1 MRFYQATECISWPRI
16 LLFSLALVAIAGA
29 IAQYAPGYLA
39 IAYLLLAAAAWSIR
53 FRKYLLNID
62 SRFPL
67 QGPAQRLIF
76 VPLAAYCFLATMATY
91 EFFEQLAEWFDQF
104 LAQTLPGP
112 ARGASKLLA
121 EGFQEPVIHFK
132 AQLLVMFLTVALFGV
147 EFVFACLSSL
157 GRVDYS
163 KKDSDER
170 LTQSRNGG
178 AWLALMFLPMPI
190 FFDFYLT
197 TCHGGRCSGIQNGS
211 VYPPLLMIN
220 GMVIIGCFGVGAWIA
235 SVFALKVLQLKE
247 ADAAI
252 E

>member
-16 LLFSLALVAIAGA
+16 LLFSLALLSVAGA

-39 IAYLLLAAAAWSIR
+39 IAYLLLAAAVWSIR
-53 FRKYLLNID
+53 YRKYLLNTD

-67 QGPAQRLIF
+67 QGPALRLIF

-91 EFFEQLAEWFDQF
+91 EFFEQLALWFDQF
-104 LAQTLPGP
+104 LAQSLPGP
-112 ARGASKLLA
+112 ARTGRKLLA
-121 EGFQEPVIHFK
+121 DGYQEPAIQFK
-132 AQLLVMFLTVALFGV
+132 AHVLVMFLTVAWFGV
-147 EFVFACLSSL
+147 EFVFAYLSSL

-163 KKDSDER
+163 KKDIDET
-170 LTQSRNGG
+170 LKSSRSGS
-178 AWLALMFLPMPI
+178 AVFVFAFLLPPI
-190 FFDFYLT
+190 FYDFYT
-197 TCHGGRCSGIQNGS
+197 TCYGGRCNGLVHGS
-211 VYPPLLMIN
+211 VYYHLLMIN
-220 GMVIIGCFGVGAWIA
+220 LMVSFSWIALGLGIA